1 MTTSATTDDKGV
13 ARPKPRGALSW
24 IGARLRNRPDS
35 EHELTINRLALS
47 GLTLAYLVVAS
58 AIGNASAAG
67 ILHKAGFLLAL
78 YWMCSFALFG
88 HLLHRPGVSLARRLI
103 GIVCDFGIFSYG
115 MHIGGEAMAPLY
127 PIYLWVIFGNGFRFG
142 LAYLAAASVAG
153 VIAFTAV
160 VLTTEFWHGHL
171 SLSAGLISGLIL
183 LPVYVSSLIRKLS
196 DAKRQAEEASRAKSL
211 FLASVSHELRTP
223 LNAIIGLSDL
233 MRDTQLDAEQRDM
246 TRTIGQ
252 SGRSLLNLIN
262 QILDLS
268 RIEAGRMPSRT
279 ETFDLFA
286 LLGNV
291 RRLLLVPAQAK
302 SLRFALHVTP
312 RTPQDLVGDSG
323 HLEEILVNLAGNAVK
338 FTSQGHVVI
347 AVDAVA
353 RDGNRLRL
361 RVEVSDT
368 GIGIAEEAQK
378 RIFDSFTQAN
388 ESIIDQFGGTGLGL
402 AIVKQ
407 LVELHGGEI
416 GVVSAPGH
424 GSTFWF
430 ELDIE
435 AFETGAEDGL
445 TSEPVVLLST
455 HAEACASL
463 QAVLPGLRIAASADE
478 ADELLEDARREG
490 FQQPITIVEPPSDSD
505 AANALARRLGGS
517 DQTALASL
525 IVISGTAESGMLPEP
540 ARSLFVTT
548 LPQPIDAANVSAALA
563 IATGCRHG
571 AETSSAAT
579 LPIAEPHSSLSILV
593 AEDNRTNQKVIRKI
607 LERAGHTATVVEDG
621 EAALDAMHESDFDLV
636 LMDINMPVMN
646 GIDATKLYRFGAL
659 GQQHVPIVALTAD
672 ATAEAEDRCKEAGMD
687 GCLTKPIEP
696 AHLIDTINR
705 LVPNKHRAT
714 PPLDTVALD
723 HLASKPALTLPA
735 IETQKL
741 EELKQLGG
749 TEFVDDL
756 VHQFLDDS
764 IDVLRALADAART
777 GNVERFR
784 EQTHAL
790 RSGAA
795 NIGARSIYELC
806 LAWREIDAKALR
818 TGGNHRVSELQVEFE
833 RVRKALESKAAA

>member
-88 HLLHRPGVSLARRLI
+88 HLLHRPGVSVARRLI

-416 GVVSAPGH
+416 GVVSVPGR

-445 TSEPVVLLST
+445 TSEPVVLLSP
-455 HAEACASL
+455 HAETCASL

-525 IVISGTAESGMLPEP
+525 IVISDTAESGMLPEP

-621 EAALDAMHESDFDLV
+621 EAALDAMHERDFDLV

-659 GQQHVPIVALTAD
+659 GQRHVPIVALTAD

>member
-1 MTTSATTDDKGV
+1 M
-13 ARPKPRGALSW
+13 LSW

-35 EHELTINRLALS
+35 EHEMTINRLVLS

-67 ILHKAGFLLAL
+67 ILDKAGLLLAL
-78 YWMCSFALFG
+78 YWACSFALFG
-88 HLLHRPGVSLARRLI
+88 HLLHRPGVSVARRLI

-171 SLSAGLISGLIL
+171 PLSAGLASGLIL
-183 LPVYVSSLIRKLS
+183 LPIYVSSLIRKLS

-233 MRDTQLDAEQRDM
+233 MRDTHLDAEQRDM

-291 RRLLLVPAQAK
+291 RRLLQVQAQAK
-302 SLRFALHVTP
+302 GLRFALHVTP
-312 RTPQDLVGDSG
+312 RTPQDLIGDSG

-353 RDGNRLRL
+353 RDGDRLRL

-388 ESIIDQFGGTGLGL
+388 ENIIDQFGGTGLGL

-407 LVELHGGEI
+407 LVESHGGEI
-416 GVVSAPGH
+416 GVVSAPGR
-424 GSTFWF
+424 GSTFWL

-435 AFETGAEDGL
+435 AYETGAEEGPF

-455 HAEACASL
+455 HAETRASL
-463 QAVLPGLRIAASADE
+463 QALLPGLRIASSADE
-478 ADELLEDARREG
+478 ASELLEDARREG
-490 FQQPITIVEPPSDSD
+490 FQQPIAIVEPSDSD
-505 AANALARRLGGS
+505 ATNALAQHLGGG
-517 DQTALASL
+517 DQTASALL
-525 IVISGTAESGMLPEP
+525 IVMTDQAESGMLPEP

-548 LPQPIDAANVSAALA
+548 LSQPIEAANVGAALA

-571 AETSSAAT
+571 AESSSVAIVPA
-579 LPIAEPHSSLSILV
+579 AEPHSNLSILV

-607 LERAGHTATVVEDG
+607 LERAGHTATIVENG
-621 EAALDAMHESDFDLV
+621 EAALDAMHEHDFDLV
-636 LMDINMPVMN
+636 LMDVNMPVMN
-646 GIDATKLYRFGAL
+646 GVDATKLYRFGAL
-659 GQQHVPIVALTAD
+659 GQRHVPIVALTAD
-672 ATAEAEDRCKEAGMD
+672 ATVEAEERCKEAGMD

-705 LVPNKHRAT
+705 LVPNKHGTTSA
-714 PPLDTVALD
+714 LDTVALD
-723 HLASKPALTLPA
+723 YLGAKPGPALTLPA
-735 IETQKL
+735 IEAQKL

-764 IDVLRALADAART
+764 IDVLRALAEAART
-777 GNVERFR
+777 GDVERFR

-806 LAWREIDAKALR
+806 LAWREIDAKALQ
-818 TGGNHRVSELQVEFE
+818 TEGNHHVSELQAEFE